1 MLQVDLYHLHMT
13 FAEFQLKLSKSKNG
27 DVVENDLLE
36 HITNPLDRSIFQGR
50 VCHWYGQ
57 SVTDRVASGKTDRM
71 TTQKKDIKEFDEI
84 DNDTLTI
91 FESWATETFVR
102 KEDEGDYLDDQN
114 LILRTVIRDDYKLED
129 LILTQ
134 HTLAEN
140 VRKVCFKVNS
150 AKFNFRFVAQSLCK
164 IFETNKAPKNSRN
177 YTGRTREIKCCYN
190 GNQDT

>member
-1 MLQVDLYHLHMT
+1 M
-13 FAEFQLKLSKSKNG
+13 ENG
-27 DVVENDLLE
+27 LLE
-36 HITNPLDRSIFQGR
+36 HITNLLDRSISQGR
-50 VCHWYGQ
+50 VCQWFRTGPV
-57 SVTDRVASGKTDRM
+57 SLGEIRPDDDPKN
-71 TTQKKDIKEFDEI
+71 DIKEFDEI

-140 VRKVCFKVNS
+140 VRKVCFKVHS
-150 AKFNFRFVAQSLCK
+150 SKSVFDFGIKF
-164 IFETNKAPKNSRN
+164 
-177 YTGRTREIKCCYN
+177 
-190 GNQDT
+190 